1 MTDTKRGPLFLILFA
16 ALMAGAGNGISL
28 VAFPWLVLQR
38 NGSALDAS
46 IVAMA
51 GTLPLLAA
59 TLIAGA
65 AVDYLG
71 RRRVSMISD
80 ALSALS
86 VAAVPLLA
94 LTFGVHAI
102 NVAVLA
108 GLAALGAFFD
118 PAGMTARETMLPE
131 AATRAGWTL
140 DHANSVYEAIFNL
153 AYIVGP
159 GIGGLLI
166 ATLGGV
172 NTMWVTA
179 SAFGLSIVAIA
190 VLRLEGAGK
199 PDRTA
204 LPDGVWAGIM
214 EGLRFVWNNKVLRTL
229 AFVDL
234 AATGL
239 YMPMESVLFPK
250 YFTDRNEPAQLGWVL
265 MALSVGGLIGALGYA
280 LLSKYSSK
288 RAIMLTAVLTLGV
301 AMTIIAF
308 LPPLPLIL
316 VLCAVVGSG
325 LRADRADLQLR
336 DADPRA
342 AASAWPRRRRHG
354 VAGLRGR
361 TARVDRGRP
370 ARRLRRP
377 ACDVPG
383 VVPADAG
390 AGHRR
395 RLLAGVARVGSLTG
409 VGRAKYCPPQQVT
422 STPAPQLLWRRTFR
436 PCGLRAPGGAAW
448 PPRTSRRSPRAPRP
462 TARGR
467 RACARPRL

>member
-1 MTDTKRGPLFLILFA
+1 MTNNKRGALSLILFS
-16 ALMAGAGNGISL
+16 ALMAGAGNGITI

-38 NGSALDAS
+38 NGSALNAS

-71 RRRVSMISD
+71 RRRVAMISD

-86 VAAVPLLA
+86 VATVPVLA
-94 LTFGVHAI
+94 LTFGMHVI

-108 GLAALGAFFD
+108 VLAALGAFFD

-179 SAFGLSIVAIA
+179 GAFGLSILAIA
-190 VLRLEGAGK
+190 ALRLEGAGA
-199 PDRTA
+199 PDRAA
-204 LPDGVWAGIM
+204 LPAGVWAGIV
-214 EGLRFVWNNKVLRTL
+214 EGLKFVWNNKVLRTL
-229 AFVDL
+229 AIIDL
-234 AATGL
+234 TATGL

-265 MALSVGGLIGALGYA
+265 MALSIGGLIGALGYA
-280 LLSKYSSK
+280 VLSRYASK
-288 RAIMLTAVLTLGV
+288 RAVMLTAVLTLGA

-308 LPPLPLIL
+308 LPPLPVIL
-316 VLCAVVGSG
+316 VLCAVVGFVYG
-325 LRADRADLQLR
+325 PIAPIYNYVMQTHAPQ
-336 DADPRA
+336 
-342 AASAWPRRRRHG
+342 H
-354 VAGLRGR
+354 LRGR
-361 TARVDRGRP
+361 V
-370 ARRLRRP
+370 
-377 ACDVPG
+377 VG
-383 VVPADAG
+383 VMGSLAYAAGPLGLIVAGPLADA
-390 AGHRR
+390 AGLHATF
-395 RLLAGVARVGSLTG
+395 LALSLPMLVLGLVAVFLPALRELNRSVE
-409 VGRAKYCPPQQVT
+409 QVN
-422 STPAPQLLWRRTFR
+422 
-436 PCGLRAPGGAAW
+436 
-448 PPRTSRRSPRAPRP
+448 
-462 TARGR
+462 
-467 RACARPRL
+467 

>member
-1 MTDTKRGPLFLILFA
+1 MINGKRGPLFVILFA
-16 ALMAGAGNGISL
+16 ALMAGAGNGISI

-51 GTLPLLAA
+51 GTIPLLVA

-65 AVDYLG
+65 SVDYLG
-71 RRRVSMISD
+71 RKRVSMISD

-86 VAAVPLLA
+86 VAAVPVLA
-94 LTFGVHAI
+94 LTFGVHVV

-108 GLAALGAFFD
+108 CLAALGALFD

-140 DHANSVYEAIFNL
+140 DHANSVYEAVFNL
-153 AYIVGP
+153 SYIVGP
-159 GIGGLLI
+159 GFGGLLI

-179 SAFGLSIVAIA
+179 SAFVLSIAAIA
-190 VLRLEGAGK
+190 TLRLEGAGT
-199 PDRTA
+199 PDANA
-204 LPDGVWAGIM
+204 LPDGIWAGIV

-229 AFVDL
+229 AIVDL

-265 MALSVGGLIGALGYA
+265 MALSVGGLVGALGYA
-280 LLSKYSSK
+280 VLSKYA
-288 RAIMLTAVLTLGV
+288 RRRTVMLTAVLTLGV

-316 VLCAVVGSG
+316 LLCAIVGFVYG
-325 LRADRADLQLR
+325 PIAPIYNYVMQTRAPQ
-336 DADPRA
+336 
-342 AASAWPRRRRHG
+342 H
-354 VAGLRGR
+354 LRGR
-361 TARVDRGRP
+361 V
-370 ARRLRRP
+370 
-377 ACDVPG
+377 VG
-383 VVPADAG
+383 VMGSLAYAAGPLGLVLAGPLADA
-390 AGHRR
+390 AGLHATFLALSLPM
-395 RLLAGVARVGSLTG
+395 LLLGLVALFL
-409 VGRAKYCPPQQVT
+409 
-422 STPAPQLLWRRTFR
+422 PA
-436 PCGLRAPGGAAW
+436 LRELDLEPVPEAE
-448 PPRTSRRSPRAPRP
+448 
-462 TARGR
+462 
-467 RACARPRL
+467 

>member
-1 MTDTKRGPLFLILFA
+1 MTNSRRGPLLLILFA

-86 VAAVPLLA
+86 VAAVPVLA
-94 LTFGVHAI
+94 LTFGVDAV

-108 GLAALGAFFD
+108 ALAGLGAFFD

-131 AATRAGWTL
+131 AAFRAGWTL
-140 DHANSVYEAIFNL
+140 DHANSVYEAVFNL
-153 AYIVGP
+153 SYIVGP

-172 NTMWVTA
+172 DTMWVTA
-179 SAFGLSIVAIA
+179 AAFVLSILSIA
-190 VLRLEGAGK
+190 LLKLEGAGT
-199 PDRTA
+199 PDRDS
-204 LPDGVWAGIM
+204 LPAGVWAGIL
-214 EGLRFVWNNKVLRTL
+214 EGLRFVWHNKVLRTL

-239 YMPMESVLFPK
+239 YVPMESVLFPK
-250 YFTDRNEPAQLGWVL
+250 YFTDRDEPAQLGWVL
-265 MALSVGGLIGALGYA
+265 MALSIGGLVGALGYA
-280 LLSKYSSK
+280 VLSKYMSR
-288 RAIMLTAVLTLGV
+288 RATMLTAVLTLGV
-301 AMTIIAF
+301 AMTVIAF

-316 VLCAVVGSG
+316 VLSAIVGLVYGPIAPIYNYVMQTRAPQHLRGRVVGVMGSLAYAAGPLG
-325 LRADRADLQLR
+325 LIVAGPLAD
-336 DADPRA
+336 
-342 AASAWPRRRRHG
+342 S
-354 VAGLRGR
+354 AGLRV
-361 TARVDRGRP
+361 TFLALSLPMLV
-370 ARRLRRP
+370 L
-377 ACDVPG
+377 G
-383 VVPADAG
+383 VVAIFLPA
-390 AGHRR
+390 
-395 RLLAGVARVGSLTG
+395 
-409 VGRAKYCPPQQVT
+409 
-422 STPAPQLLWRRTFR
+422 
-436 PCGLRAPGGAAW
+436 LRELD
-448 PPRTSRRSPRAPRP
+448 RIVE
-462 TARGR
+462 
-467 RACARPRL
+467 

>member
-1 MTDTKRGPLFLILFA
+1 MSRRGPLLLILFA

-38 NGSALDAS
+38 SGSALDAS
-46 IVAMA
+46 VVAMA

-65 AVDYLG
+65 AVDFLG

-86 VAAVPLLA
+86 VAAVPVLA
-94 LTFGVHAI
+94 LLFGAQVI

-108 GLAALGAFFD
+108 GLAALGALFD

-131 AATRAGWTL
+131 AAQRAGWSL
-140 DHANSVYEAIFNL
+140 DHANSFYEAVFNL

-166 ATLGGV
+166 ATLGGID
-172 NTMWVTA
+172 TMWVTA
-179 SAFGLSIVAIA
+179 SAFVLSIGAIA
-190 VLRLEGAGK
+190 ALRLEGAGR
-199 PDRTA
+199 PDPSA
-204 LPDGVWAGIM
+204 LSAGVWAGIV
-214 EGLRFVWNNKVLRTL
+214 EGLRFVWHNKVLRTL

-265 MALSVGGLIGALGYA
+265 MALSVGGLVGALGYA
-280 LLSKYSSK
+280 VLS
-288 RAIMLTAVLTLGV
+288 RVTRRRTVMVTAVLTLGV

-316 VLCAVVGSG
+316 VLCAVVGFVYG
-325 LRADRADLQLR
+325 PIAPIYNFVMQTRAPQ
-336 DADPRA
+336 
-342 AASAWPRRRRHG
+342 H
-354 VAGLRGR
+354 LRGR
-361 TARVDRGRP
+361 V
-370 ARRLRRP
+370 
-377 ACDVPG
+377 VG
-383 VVPADAG
+383 VMGSLAYAAGPLGLIVAGPLADSAG
-390 AGHRR
+390 LHATF
-395 RLLAGVARVGSLTG
+395 LALSLPMLALGVATLFL
-409 VGRAKYCPPQQVT
+409 
-422 STPAPQLLWRRTFR
+422 PA
-436 PCGLRAPGGAAW
+436 LRELDPGPHPGQ
-448 PPRTSRRSPRAPRP
+448 SS
-462 TARGR
+462 
-467 RACARPRL
+467 

>member
-1 MTDTKRGPLFLILFA
+1 MTNGKRGPLFLILFG
-16 ALMAGAGNGISL
+16 ALMAGAGNGITL

-86 VAAVPLLA
+86 VATVPLLA
-94 LTFGVHAI
+94 LTFGVHVI

-108 GLAALGAFFD
+108 ALAALGAFFD

-140 DHANSVYEAIFNL
+140 DHANSVYEAVFNL

-166 ATLGGV
+166 ATLGGI

-179 SAFGLSIVAIA
+179 SAFILSILAIG
-190 VLRLEGAGK
+190 VLRLEGAGR
-199 PDRTA
+199 PDRA
-204 LPDGVWAGIM
+204 KLPDGVWSGIV
-214 EGLRFVWNNKVLRTL
+214 EGIRFVWNNRVLRAL

-234 AATGL
+234 TVTGL

-250 YFTDRNEPAQLGWVL
+250 YFTDRNEPAHLGWVL
-265 MALSVGGLIGALGYA
+265 MALSVGGLIGALSYA
-280 LLSKYSSK
+280 VLSKYMKK
-288 RAIMLTAVLTLGV
+288 RTTMLVAVLTLGV
-301 AMTIIAF
+301 AMTVIAF

-316 VLCAVVGSG
+316 ALCVVVGLVYG
-325 LRADRADLQLR
+325 PIAPIYNYVMQTRAPA
-336 DADPRA
+336 
-342 AASAWPRRRRHG
+342 H
-354 VAGLRGR
+354 LRGR
-361 TARVDRGRP
+361 V
-370 ARRLRRP
+370 
-377 ACDVPG
+377 VG
-383 VVPADAG
+383 VMGSLAYAAGPLGLILAGPLADA
-390 AGHRR
+390 AG
-395 RLLAGVARVGSLTG
+395 L
-409 VGRAKYCPPQQVT
+409 QVT
-422 STPAPQLLWRRTFR
+422 FLALSVPMLVV
-436 PCGLRAPGGAAW
+436 GLIAVGLPSLRELDRAPD
-448 PPRTSRRSPRAPRP
+448 S
-462 TARGR
+462 
-467 RACARPRL
+467 

>member
-1 MTDTKRGPLFLILFA
+1 MTNNKRGALSLILFS
-16 ALMAGAGNGISL
+16 ALMAGAGNGITI

-38 NGSALDAS
+38 NGSALSAS

-71 RRRVSMISD
+71 RRRVAMISD

-86 VAAVPLLA
+86 VATVPVLA
-94 LTFGVHAI
+94 LTFGMHVI

-108 GLAALGAFFD
+108 VLAALGAFFD

-179 SAFGLSIVAIA
+179 GAFGLSILAIA
-190 VLRLEGAGK
+190 ALRLEGAGA
-199 PDRTA
+199 PDRAA
-204 LPDGVWAGIM
+204 LPEGVWAGIV
-214 EGLRFVWNNKVLRTL
+214 EGLKFVWNNKVLRTL
-229 AFVDL
+229 AIIDL
-234 AATGL
+234 TATGL

-265 MALSVGGLIGALGYA
+265 MALSIGGLIGALGYA
-280 LLSKYSSK
+280 VLSRYASK
-288 RAIMLTAVLTLGV
+288 RAVMLTAVLTLGA

-308 LPPLPLIL
+308 LPPLPVIL
-316 VLCAVVGSG
+316 VLCAVVGFVYG
-325 LRADRADLQLR
+325 PIAPIYNYVMQTHAPQ
-336 DADPRA
+336 
-342 AASAWPRRRRHG
+342 H
-354 VAGLRGR
+354 LRGR
-361 TARVDRGRP
+361 V
-370 ARRLRRP
+370 
-377 ACDVPG
+377 VG
-383 VVPADAG
+383 VMGSLAYAAGPLGLIVAGPLADA
-390 AGHRR
+390 AGLHATF
-395 RLLAGVARVGSLTG
+395 LALSLPMLVLGLVAVFLPALRELNRSVE
-409 VGRAKYCPPQQVT
+409 QVN
-422 STPAPQLLWRRTFR
+422 
-436 PCGLRAPGGAAW
+436 
-448 PPRTSRRSPRAPRP
+448 
-462 TARGR
+462 
-467 RACARPRL
+467 